1 MNHLA
6 DCFCDRSYAIIPSGQ
21 VANLD
26 FEQILQTAPE
36 TMRYSVN
43 GLKAVVKWHG
53 EMPSSVVAISGKE
66 GPYKYLEILEIL
78 GTPEWVTEPEDD
90 LV

>member
-1 MNHLA
+1 
-6 DCFCDRSYAIIPSGQ
+6 
-21 VANLD
+21 
-26 FEQILQTAPE
+26 
-36 TMRYSVN
+36 MRYSVN